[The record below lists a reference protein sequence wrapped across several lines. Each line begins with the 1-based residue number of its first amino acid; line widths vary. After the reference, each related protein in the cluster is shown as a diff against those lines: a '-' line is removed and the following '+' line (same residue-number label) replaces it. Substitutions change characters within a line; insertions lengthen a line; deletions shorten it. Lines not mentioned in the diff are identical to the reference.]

1 MYWMIIIIIKP
12 NEFAKPAINLDFH
25 SDWFLILIEPLT
37 LNELEKKKRKNK
49 GKYIISTNIISG

>member
-1 MYWMIIIIIKP
+1 MYWMMIIIIKP

-37 LNELEKKKRKNK
+37 LKELENSNDDAKLEVAESSQN
-49 GKYIISTNIISG
+49 